1 MSVDVASLQLST
13 VPPSLRL
20 YPDDV
25 LPLSS
30 MLANWARRTH
40 HALSELLESMA
51 NSRDDEYARR
61 TRLFHWL
68 TARQRQLGQL
78 YAIVNWSVHNDQQLQ
93 RMRHVTQL
101 LDTRQQL
108 FHRTNDTLHI
118 LARRVEDTLSV
129 ATHTRI
135 HTRTNGQ
142 GAWVRATLALHCTD
156 LTHCRCGLR
165 ALLS

>member
-1 MSVDVASLQLST
+1 MSVDVGSLHLSS
-13 VPPSLRL
+13 VPPSMRL

-30 MLANWARRTH
+30 LLSNWARRTH

-51 NSRDDEYARR
+51 SGSGSSAGIGRDDEHARR

-78 YAIVNWSVHNDQQLQ
+78 YAIVHWSVHNDQPLQ

-129 ATHTRI
+129 AMHAHAHAHARA
-135 HTRTNGQ
+135 RAKG
-142 GAWVRATLALHCTD
+142 GAAGSMGALNESVALH
-156 LTHCRCGLR
+156 
-165 ALLS
+165 